1 MAFDLESFPRGILFN
16 RALPLSPYTLWQP
29 VVHHSTHG
37 GCHNHHFRG
46 TKEEGD
52 KQAMKLQEFL
62 QSHAGTFVLLMASA
76 LAFYFTCMTSIW
88 RWKPKLIVMGELMIV
103 LLVLVAWLVDNLLAT
118 VLVMGL
124 LIISWMPILLAWYLK
139 GRVKQKI

>member
-1 MAFDLESFPRGILFN
+1 
-16 RALPLSPYTLWQP
+16 
-29 VVHHSTHG
+29 
-37 GCHNHHFRG
+37 
-46 TKEEGD
+46 
-52 KQAMKLQEFL
+52 MKPQEFL